1 MAQIINIAVARQAKE
16 AKRIPAPQRKAKKAT
31 TGRVGLAA
39 SIKRSAVRQR
49 AKAAL

>member
-16 AKRIPAPQRKAKKAT
+16 AKRAPKPRRKAKAV
-31 TGRVGLAA
+31 GRLSPAA
-39 SIKRSAVRQR
+39 SIKRDAVRQR

>member
-16 AKRIPAPQRKAKKAT
+16 AKSAPAPRRKAKPV
-31 TGRVGLAA
+31 GRLSLST
-39 SIKRSAVRQR
+39 SIKRDAVRQR

>member
-16 AKRIPAPQRKAKKAT
+16 ANRIPTPQGKVKKAIA
-31 TGRVGLAA
+31 GRLGLAA
-39 SIKRSAVRQR
+39 SIKRDCVRQR